1 MPAYDY
7 KCTACSRVFE
17 IVRPP
22 RADAAIPCPAC
33 GAATKQVFH
42 AVGVHFKGSGFHN
55 TDYRK
60 EEAAPAEKPA
70 AAESAPC
77 EAAGSTSACG
87 ECPAAG

>member
-7 KCTACSRVFE
+7 KCTACSKVFE

-22 RADAAIPCPAC
+22 RADAAVPCPTC

-60 EEAAPAEKPA
+60 KEPA

-77 EAAGSTSACG
+77 EAAGSTPACG
-87 ECPAAG
+87 DCPAAG